1 MKGGFRELIKRFNR
15 YVMEFVFV
23 ILLLIPN
30 STSLLCVAAGGHIAI
45 ENIGANCCA
54 AFDISPRA
62 EGQPD
67 NGFNAAGDCHNCID
81 FFIASYVQVVASKSY
96 SHAAASPFADECP
109 EIHRSI
115 DVFPSLCQPVG
126 ITTHARPI
134 SVPSSVPM
142 RC

>member
-1 MKGGFRELIKRFNR
+1 
-15 YVMEFVFV
+15 VMVFVFV
-23 ILLLIPN
+23 ASLLIPN
-30 STSLLCVAAGGHIAI
+30 STSLLCVAPSGHMEI
-45 ENIGANCCA
+45 ENIGADCCA
-54 AFDISPRA
+54 ALDISPRA

-81 FFIASYVQVVASKSY
+81 FFIASYVQVVASKS
-96 SHAAASPFADECP
+96 HNQAAASPSADECP

-115 DVFPSLCQPVG
+115 DVFPSLCRPVG
-126 ITTHARPI
+126 ITAHDRPI